1 MTDLSLLLVG
11 LVDFAGLALYA
22 LLLVGLVSVG
32 ALIVLALI
40 LDPLCR

>member
-1 MTDLSLLLVG
+1 MTGLSLLLTG
-11 LVDFAGLALYA
+11 LVDVAGLALYA

-32 ALIVLALI
+32 ALIVRALI

>member
-1 MTDLSLLLVG
+1 MTDLSLLVG

>member
-1 MTDLSLLLVG
+1 MTDLAPLLVG
-11 LVDFAGLALYA
+11 LVDFAGLALCA

-32 ALIVLALI
+32 ALVVRALI